1 MPHSAGIAS
10 GHRCGRDGGQRT
22 GQLLHVRPEPVMAL
36 HGNTGHA
43 VTYLAGNI
51 IKAEP
56 GLRAEPGCFLY
67 MPLRIAISESAREPA
82 RSASTCQPIC
92 SPHSTGR
99 HRCCRPRV
107 QRRATTRPD
116 AARTGVASRAR
127 RLVIQRPSQ
136 NRNGRG
142 IVEVASGD
150 VAGRGGGSLEIF
162 CGVGWAEHDDV
173 AVVCCWWRGG

>member
-1 MPHSAGIAS
+1 
-10 GHRCGRDGGQRT
+10 
-22 GQLLHVRPEPVMAL
+22 MAL

-92 SPHSTGR
+92 SPHST
-99 HRCCRPRV
+99 
-107 QRRATTRPD
+107 ATTSLLSAASSTARYD
-116 AARTGVASRAR
+116 AS
-127 RLVIQRPSQ
+127 
-136 NRNGRG
+136 
-142 IVEVASGD
+142 
-150 VAGRGGGSLEIF
+150 
-162 CGVGWAEHDDV
+162 
-173 AVVCCWWRGG
+173 